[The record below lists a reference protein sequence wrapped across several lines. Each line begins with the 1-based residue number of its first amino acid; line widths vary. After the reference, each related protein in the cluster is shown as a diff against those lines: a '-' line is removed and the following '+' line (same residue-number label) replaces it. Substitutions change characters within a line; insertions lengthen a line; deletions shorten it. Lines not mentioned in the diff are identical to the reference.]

1 MDEFEKIRELTED
14 LSTRREPTFTT
25 LYQQKEQKPEQP
37 PQTEQRVTGSIEQNS
52 IIEPENISSDL
63 TEVVILP
70 EPDLPV
76 SSGTQQETESVT
88 PIAPVSSSSQEKEED
103 PEIKIYDFSKP
114 IEEEISFI
122 PLEQDRQIEE
132 KSFPSLKL
140 HLILISV
147 LFVVLGISLTGFFIF
162 QAQEAESDE
171 IETIT
176 ATSEV
181 VKELPEN
188 AGGIV
193 IPDQDKL
200 VYNRIRSD
208 NVTTKVESLFPEP
221 EKPVV
226 PQILAIEQNTPEP
239 KFVDVKEMK
248 AVNPL
253 EEVQEE
259 KKEKVVAVQNKP
271 QEKPVVKAV
280 ALAPV
285 KQEEVLK
292 PKKEVIELQPMTA
305 SKPEKPKE
313 NIKKE
318 IWRVQLFASNS
329 KPAVEKAWTAM
340 RTKHVKLLSNMSYI
354 IKKVEIP
361 RKGDF
366 YRLQVG
372 QFPTREMAEGMCSK
386 LKAKKQ
392 DCLPVK

>member
-1 MDEFEKIRELTED
+1 MDEFDKIRELTED
-14 LSTRREPTFTT
+14 LSHRREPSFTGF
-25 LYQQKEQKPEQP
+25 YQTKPLVGSEQSEETPKVSVEQESSNILPSEQEVEGISSFEPVDSQEQP
-37 PQTEQRVTGSIEQNS
+37 E
-52 IIEPENISSDL
+52 IINEP
-63 TEVVILP
+63 
-70 EPDLPV
+70 
-76 SSGTQQETESVT
+76 
-88 PIAPVSSSSQEKEED
+88 APVTEPVVQKTE

-114 IEEEISFI
+114 IDEEISFI
-122 PLEQDRQIEE
+122 PLENEQPIEE
-132 KSFPSLKL
+132 KSFQSLKL

-147 LFVVLGISLTGFFIF
+147 LIVVLGLSLTGFFIF
-162 QAQEAESDE
+162 QASEAESEE
-171 IETIT
+171 IETIL
-176 ATSEV
+176 ASQDV

-239 KFVDVKEMK
+239 TFVNVQEMK
-248 AVNPL
+248 TINPL
-253 EEVQEE
+253 EEANKSVKADES
-259 KKEKVVAVQNKP
+259 KKEEIQVVQV
-271 QEKPVVKAV
+271 ETPV
-280 ALAPV
+280 V

-292 PKKEVIELQPMTA
+292 PKKEEIELAPLNA
-305 SKPEKPKE
+305 PEVKKVETPS
-313 NIKKE
+313 KKE

-329 KPAVEKAWTAM
+329 KPAVEKAWKVM
-340 RTKHVKLLSNMSYI
+340 KTKHVKLLSNMSYL

-386 LKAKKQ
+386 LKAQKQ
-392 DCLPVK
+392 DCIPVK